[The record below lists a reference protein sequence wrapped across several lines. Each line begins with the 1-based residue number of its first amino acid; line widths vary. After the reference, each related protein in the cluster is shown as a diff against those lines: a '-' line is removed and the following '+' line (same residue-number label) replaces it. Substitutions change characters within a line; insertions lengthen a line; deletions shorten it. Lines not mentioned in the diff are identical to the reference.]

1 MSDTLEELLQPIA
14 GEDPGGPNLRYDPVY
29 GEIKKAREEDPVLP
43 QGEWKRERKVA
54 DWPEVVS
61 LSTEVLAERSKD
73 LQVAAWLTEGWLR
86 TEGFTGLN
94 RGLRLLIRLQEDFW
108 DELHPRIEEEDDLE
122 FRAVPLEW
130 IGQYLEPSINSV
142 PLNRDGHT
150 LQEYAE
156 AKKIGTEEEAE
167 KDSAKQTARA
177 EAISAR
183 KPLLEDFAESF
194 AKTPK
199 SFYKE
204 LAAGLENSRNTLKEL
219 DALGDERYGPVAP
232 SYLSLRE
239 TLEGAARV
247 ADRLLAEKLE
257 TDPDPPEE
265 EAPTDTAGSGG
276 EAGSDTAS
284 EAAGASHPGSAGA
297 GGAPGSAPQRIDST
311 DAATSA
317 IGTAAAFL
325 RAEDPTNPSPYLL
338 LRGLRWG
345 ELRTAGE
352 IDPRALEAPPTHIR
366 TRLKGLLLD
375 REWSKL
381 LEAAEEVMATPYG
394 RGWLDL
400 QRYVVSALEG
410 LGADYDPVID
420 AVGQAIRALLE
431 VRPELPDLTLMDDS
445 PTANRETLQWLDDH
459 VLGVS
464 GDDDGAAPS
473 RRPRRERGDPTQ
485 RARDRLRAGDPH
497 RAVELLMQAASREDS
512 ARERFLRRSEATQ
525 IMVSE
530 GMEGV
535 ALPILQEMMDLI
547 ERHSLEEWE
556 SGDTVAQP
564 MSLLYTSMARTGGD
578 SGAQE
583 ELYLRICRLDPMQ
596 GMKLKGGN
604 GGRAEPDPASDGAPS
619 EASDGG

>member
-1 MSDTLEELLQPIA
+1 MSDTLDALLQPIP
-14 GEDPGGPNLRYDPVY
+14 GDDPGGPNLRYDPVY

-54 DWPEVVS
+54 DWGELVS

-73 LQVAAWLTEGWLR
+73 LQLAAWLTEGWLR

-94 RGLRLLIRLQEDFW
+94 RGLRLLIRLQEEFW

-156 AKKIGTEEEAE
+156 AKRIGTEEEAE
-167 KDSAKQTARA
+167 KNSAKQAARA
-177 EAISAR
+177 EAVSAR
-183 KPLLEDFAESF
+183 KPLLEDFEESF
-194 AKTPK
+194 EKTPK

-204 LAAGLENSRNTLKEL
+204 LVAGIEGSRETLKEL

-239 TLEGAARV
+239 TLEGTARV
-247 ADRLLAEKLE
+247 AGRLLSEKLE
-257 TDPDPPEE
+257 SDPDPPEE
-265 EAPTDTAGSGG
+265 EATGESADPGEAGPSDAGSGG
-276 EAGSDTAS
+276 TEPVSGT
-284 EAAGASHPGSAGA
+284 
-297 GGAPGSAPQRIDST
+297 GAPAGTMGSAPQRIDST

-375 REWSKL
+375 REWAKL

-410 LGADYDPVID
+410 LGSDYDPVID

-445 PTANRETLQWLDDH
+445 PTANRETLEWLDEQ

-464 GDDDGAAPS
+464 ADTEGAAPS

-485 RARDRLRAGDPH
+485 RARDRIRAGDPH

-512 ARERFLRRSEATQ
+512 ARERFLRRSEATH

-578 SGAQE
+578 PGLQE

-604 GGRAEPDPASDGAPS
+604 GGRGESESASDDEPAEP
-619 EASDGG
+619 SDGG